1 MTLQRNI
8 LALMLA
14 GGLAAL
20 AVAPAAAQ
28 IAEPATPTMLKWSFA
43 GPFGKY
49 DEGQLQRGY
58 KIYHDVCSTCHA
70 MSLVSFRNLADPGGP
85 GFTTAQVA
93 ALAAQFKLTPA
104 DHFPA
109 PNDAITSA
117 FAAKPPDMSVLA
129 KARSYPRGFPG
140 FVLDLFTQ
148 YQEQGVDYIAALLT
162 GYENAPAGVT
172 VPPGTFYNKYFPGNT
187 IAMPPPLSDGQ
198 VTFDDGS
205 PATLNQY
212 RQDIAA
218 FLMWAAEPHLDQ
230 RKRVGFQVMIYLI
243 IFAGLL
249 YFTKKQLWREVELHP
264 EDLKPRPPT
273 EYPRA

>member
-1 MTLQRNI
+1 MTLQRDI
-8 LALMLA
+8 LALTLA

-20 AVAPAAAQ
+20 AAPPAAAQ
-28 IAEPATPTMLKWSFA
+28 FAEPATPPKLEWSFA

-49 DEGQLQRGY
+49 DEAQLQRGY
-58 KIYHDVCSTCHA
+58 KIYHDVCSTCHS
-70 MSLVSFRNLADPGGP
+70 MSLVSFRNMADAGGP
-85 GFTTAQVA
+85 GYSAAQAA

-140 FVLDLFTQ
+140 FIFDFFTQ
-148 YQEQGVDYIAALLT
+148 YQEQGVDYIAALLK

-172 VPPGTFYNKYFPGNT
+172 VPPGLFYNKYFPGNN
-187 IAMPPPLSDGQ
+187 IAMPPPLSDKQ

-205 PATLNQY
+205 PATLAQY
-212 RQDIAA
+212 SQDVAA
-218 FLMWAAEPHLDQ
+218 FLMWAAEPHLVQ
-230 RKRVGFQVMIYLI
+230 RKRVGFQVMIYLVI
-243 IFAGLL
+243 LAGLL
-249 YFTKKQLWREVELHP
+249 YFTKKKLWREVELHP
-264 EDLKPRPPT
+264 QGLKPG
-273 EYPRA
+273 A

>member
-1 MTLQRNI
+1 MILQRNF
-8 LALMLA
+8 LALLLA
-14 GGLAAL
+14 GGLAVPAL
-20 AVAPAAAQ
+20 QPAAAQ
-28 IAEPATPTMLKWSFA
+28 FAEPATPAKLSWSFA

-58 KIYHDVCSTCHA
+58 KIYHDVCSTCHG
-70 MSLVSFRNLADPGGP
+70 MSLVSFRNLAEPGGP

-93 ALAAQFKLTPA
+93 ALATQFKLTPA
-104 DHFPA
+104 DHLPA
-109 PNDAITSA
+109 PNDAVTSA

-129 KARSYPRGFPG
+129 KARSYSRGFPG
-140 FVLDLFTQ
+140 FVFDFFTQ
-148 YQEQGVDYIAALLT
+148 YQEQGPDYIAALLT

-172 VPPGTFYNKYFPGNT
+172 VPPGTFYNKYFPGNN

-205 PATLNQY
+205 PATVNQY
-212 RQDIAA
+212 RQDISA

-230 RKRVGFQVMIYLI
+230 RKRVGFQVMIYLV

-249 YFTKKQLWREVELHP
+249 YFTKKKVWREVELHP
-264 EDLKPRPPT
+264 EELKPRT
-273 EYPRA
+273 